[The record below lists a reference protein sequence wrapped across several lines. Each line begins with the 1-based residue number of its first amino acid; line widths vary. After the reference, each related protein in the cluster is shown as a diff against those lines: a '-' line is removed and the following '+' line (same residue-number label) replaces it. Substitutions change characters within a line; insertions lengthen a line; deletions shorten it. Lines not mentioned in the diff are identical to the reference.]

1 MDFVRAVGAQKGLL
15 VAGAAVIALALA
27 AQKFLGVPVPDQF
40 LWYFLLVGLALI
52 SYRAWKRERSRRLE
66 TQDTS
71 PAPEI
76 LVHFDCDSDHPK
88 PLALINASDIPA
100 FEVRV
105 QDVRNGNYVARFETV
120 PQILREWVTVNPRI
134 EANGNGNL
142 AGRSLMTVLEAP
154 AGGPGQRFL
163 PLRVCYTDFQG
174 RAFETEYI
182 IHYDDSSRR
191 AVARLRP
198 VAAGKK
204 RRSDSSSS
212 ASASE
217 E

>member
-27 AQKFLGVPVPDQF
+27 AQKFLGVPIPDKF
-40 LWYFLLVGLALI
+40 LWYFLLAGLALI
-52 SYRAWKRERSRRLE
+52 SYRVWKRERSGRLE

-76 LVHFDCDSDHPK
+76 LVHFDCDSEHPK
-88 PLALINASDIPA
+88 PLALINASDVPA

-142 AGRSLMTVLEAP
+142 ADRSLMTVLEAP
-154 AGGPGQRFL
+154 AGGSGPKFL

-174 RAFETEYI
+174 RAFQTEYV

-198 VAAGKK
+198 AAAGKK
-204 RRSDSSSS
+204 RRADGSSS
-212 ASASE
+212 ASASGE
-217 E
+217 